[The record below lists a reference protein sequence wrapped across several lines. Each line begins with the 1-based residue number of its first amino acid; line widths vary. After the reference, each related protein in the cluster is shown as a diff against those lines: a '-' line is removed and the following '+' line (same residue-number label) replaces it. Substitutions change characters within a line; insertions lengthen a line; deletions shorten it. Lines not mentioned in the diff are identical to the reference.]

1 MTRPLSPLVFLEVI
15 TSDQLKNQFLSL
27 FPQLGLEDT
36 SMSGLDENS
45 SNLRFGF
52 TTDVS
57 HLVGKILMRKKT
69 IYFGYF
75 PKKPPTDPK
84 RASTMIWL
92 HAYLILDDGSVG
104 KEWIEAIRKV
114 QKECDGAPLGVPP
127 LLHYH
132 LKELDKDT
140 LARIIEEVHQAV
152 LVA

>member
-1 MTRPLSPLVFLEVI
+1 MSDPDGDS
-15 TSDQLKNQFLSL
+15 SDQ
-27 FPQLGLEDT
+27 
-36 SMSGLDENS
+36 
-45 SNLRFGF
+45 RFGF
-52 TTDVS
+52 TIDVS
-57 HLVGKILMRKKT
+57 HEADRTLMRKKT

-84 RASTMIWL
+84 GASTMIWL

-104 KEWIEAIRKV
+104 EEWIEAIRKV
-114 QKECDGAPLGVPP
+114 QKDCNGDPLGIPP
-127 LLHYH
+127 LLQYH

>member
-1 MTRPLSPLVFLEVI
+1 MGRPLSPLVFLEVI
-15 TSDQLKNQFLSL
+15 TSDRLRNQFLNL
-27 FPQLGLEDT
+27 FPQLDLENA
-36 SMSGLDENS
+36 SMSGPEGDPS
-45 SNLRFGF
+45 DRRFGF
-52 TTDVS
+52 TIDVS
-57 HLVGKILMRKKT
+57 HVADRTSMRKKT

-75 PKKPPTDPK
+75 PKRPPTDPK
-84 RASTMIWL
+84 GASTMIWL

-114 QKECDGAPLGVPP
+114 QKECDGDPLGIPP

-132 LKELDKDT
+132 LKELDRDT